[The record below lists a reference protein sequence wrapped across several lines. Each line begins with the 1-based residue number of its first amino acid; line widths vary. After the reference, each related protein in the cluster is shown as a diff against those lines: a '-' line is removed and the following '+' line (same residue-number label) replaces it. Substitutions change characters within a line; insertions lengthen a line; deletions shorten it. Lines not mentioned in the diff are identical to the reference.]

1 MSSQMTT
8 LIHPQLP
15 LGFEPGELFTFDS
28 FVADNNSV
36 AVGLAQ
42 QTAMFSQTVSAK
54 GEKQLYFWGEP
65 GRGKSHLLQASCNL
79 AAKNQRTV
87 CYLTQSEIIGQS
99 ADIFDGLEQIELI
112 CLDDIDTWLIDSD
125 WETALFDLINRVR
138 ENNGCLMLASAHS
151 PDENFVKLPDLRSR
165 LSWGPVFHLQ
175 DLSDKAKYQALS
187 YRARQS
193 GLELPENVAD
203 YLMQRYPRDMFGL
216 FERLAVLDKASMAM
230 QRRLTIP
237 LIKSVFG

>member
-1 MSSQMTT
+1 MSALS
-8 LIHPQLP
+8 HPQLP

-28 FVADNNSV
+28 FVAGSNSV
-36 AVGLAQ
+36 AAGLAHQ
-42 QTAMFSQTVSAK
+42 MAM
-54 GEKQLYFWGEP
+54 GEGETQLYFWGES
-65 GRGKSHLLQASCNL
+65 GLGKSHLLQASCNL

-87 CYLTQSEIIGQS
+87 CYLTQAEILGQS

-112 CLDDIDTWLIDSD
+112 CLDDIDTWLVDEM

-138 ENNGCLMLASAHS
+138 ENNSCLMLASAHS

-175 DLSDKAKYQALS
+175 DLSDKEKYQALS
-187 YRARQS
+187 FRARQS
-193 GLELPENVAD
+193 GLELPEKVAD

-237 LIKSVFG
+237 LVKSVFVEE

>member
-1 MSSQMTT
+1 MSALS
-8 LIHPQLP
+8 HPQLP

-28 FVADNNSV
+28 FVAGSNSV
-36 AVGLAQ
+36 AAGLAYQ
-42 QTAMFSQTVSAK
+42 MAM
-54 GEKQLYFWGEP
+54 GEGETQLYFWGEA
-65 GRGKSHLLQASCNL
+65 GLGKSHLLQASCNL

-87 CYLTQSEIIGQS
+87 CYLTQAEILGQS

-112 CLDDIDTWLIDSD
+112 CLDDIETWLVDQM

-138 ENNGCLMLASAHS
+138 ENHSCLMLASTHS
-151 PDENFVKLPDLRSR
+151 PDEKFVKLPDLRSR

-175 DLSDKAKYQALS
+175 DLSDKEKYQALS
-187 YRARQS
+187 FRARQS
-193 GLELPENVAD
+193 GLELPEKVAD

-237 LIKSVFG
+237 LVKSVFVEE

>member
-1 MSSQMTT
+1 MTA

-28 FVADNNSV
+28 FVAGKNSV
-36 AVGLAQ
+36 AVGLAHQ
-42 QTAMFSQTVSAK
+42 VAK
-54 GEKQLYFWGEP
+54 SGHKISGEGEQQLYFWGKS
-65 GRGKSHLLQASCNL
+65 GLGKSHLLQASCNL
-79 AAKNQRTV
+79 AAKNQHTV
-87 CYLTQSEIIGQS
+87 CYLTQAEISGQS
-99 ADIFDGLEQIELI
+99 VDIFDGLEQIDLI
-112 CLDDIDTWLIDSD
+112 CLDDIETWLVGPA

-138 ENNGCLMLASAHS
+138 ENNSCLMLASAYS

-175 DLSDKAKYQALS
+175 DLSDKEKYQALS
-187 YRARQS
+187 YRAMQS

-237 LIKSVFG
+237 LVKSVFAEE

>member
-1 MSSQMTT
+1 MTA

-28 FVADNNSV
+28 FVAGNNSV

-42 QTAMFSQTVSAK
+42 QMAMHGFTGP
-54 GEKQLYFWGEP
+54 GEGEQQLYFWGEQ
-65 GRGKSHLLQASCNL
+65 GLGKSHLLQASCNL

-87 CYLTQSEIIGQS
+87 CYLTAAEISGQS
-99 ADIFDGLEQIELI
+99 VDIFDGLEQIELV
-112 CLDDIDTWLIDSD
+112 CLDDIETWLVDSS
-125 WETALFDLINRVR
+125 WETALFDLINRKR
-138 ENNGCLMLASAHS
+138 ENSNCLMLASVHS
-151 PDENFVKLPDLRSR
+151 PDENFVRLPDLRSR
-165 LSWGPVFHLQ
+165 LAWGPVFHLQ
-175 DLSDKAKYQALS
+175 GLTDREKYQALS

-230 QRRLTIP
+230 KRRLTIP
-237 LIKSVFG
+237 LVKSVFAEE

>member
-1 MSSQMTT
+1 MTALT
-8 LIHPQLP
+8 HPQLP

-28 FVADNNSV
+28 YVAGNNSV

-42 QTAMFSQTVSAK
+42 QMASGE
-54 GEKQLYFWGEP
+54 GEKQLYFWGSS
-65 GRGKSHLLQASCNL
+65 GLGKSHLLQASCNL
-79 AAKNQRTV
+79 AAKKQRTV
-87 CYLTQSEIIGQS
+87 CYLTPAEIAGQS
-99 ADIFDGLEQIELI
+99 TDIFDGLEQIELI
-112 CLDDIDTWLIDSD
+112 CLDDIEAWLIDAA

-138 ENNGCLMLASAHS
+138 ENSSCLMLASAH
-151 PDENFVKLPDLRSR
+151 PLEENFVKLPDLRSR

-175 DLSDKAKYQALS
+175 GITDKEKYQALS

-230 QRRLTIP
+230 QRKLTIP
-237 LIKSVFG
+237 LVKSVFG

>member
-1 MSSQMTT
+1 MTA

-28 FVADNNSV
+28 YVAGNNSV

-42 QTAMFSQTVSAK
+42 QTALAE

-65 GRGKSHLLQASCNL
+65 GLGKSHLLQASCNL

-87 CYLTQSEIIGQS
+87 CYLTQAEIINQT

-112 CLDDIDTWLIDSD
+112 CLDDIETWLIDEM

-138 ENNGCLMLASAHS
+138 ENSSCLMLASAHS
-151 PDENFVKLPDLRSR
+151 ADEDFVKLPDLRSR

-175 DLSDKAKYQALS
+175 DLSDKEKYQALS

-193 GLELPENVAD
+193 GLELSENVAD

-237 LIKSVFG
+237 LVKSVFAEE